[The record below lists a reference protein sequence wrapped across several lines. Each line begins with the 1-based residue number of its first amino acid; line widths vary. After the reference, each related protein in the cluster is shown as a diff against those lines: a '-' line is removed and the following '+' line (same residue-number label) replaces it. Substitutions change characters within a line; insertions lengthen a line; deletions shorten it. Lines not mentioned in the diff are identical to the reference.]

1 MFNVLVIRNDIII
14 IDVVSVYFK
23 IFLLFLY
30 FIVSKILKVILMIK
44 SNKDVIE
51 FINSRI
57 VNGYC

>member
-23 IFLLFLY
+23 IFLLLLY